1 MQFQALDCVVMPHD
15 GTSFLKVDSDI
26 DCKSS
31 SYRTF
36 QALVCCFVVI
46 YQGIPF
52 VWFLLLRRV
61 RDKLDP
67 IGDQHRKHQQRLRQK
82 HEHRQGNPNGNGCGG
97 GFWGFLAGAIGSS
110 GEGEFRAQ
118 EDGRSPQAVA
128 AAAATELSV
137 VQEQR
142 KKDPELQMTRFLWM
156 DYLPSCWAFECA
168 EMQRRIL
175 FIGVLPLL
183 GDGAFRAC
191 VGLFIS
197 IVAAVFIR
205 ETSPFIRDTTKSV
218 VD

>member
-82 HEHRQGNPNGNGCGG
+82 HEHRQGNRNGNGCGG
-97 GFWGFLAGAIGSS
+97 SPGAARGSARPSTTLALNRLPGVGGGAGASDS
-110 GEGEFRAQ
+110 REG
-118 EDGRSPQAVA
+118 A
-128 AAAATELSV
+128 APLQPAATGGGRPSSDESSSPSSSAGIRSLSWLRR
-137 VQEQR
+137 EPPWAMWQR
-142 KKDPELQMTRFLWM
+142 CRSLNL
-156 DYLPSCWAFECA
+156 
-168 EMQRRIL
+168 
-175 FIGVLPLL
+175 
-183 GDGAFRAC
+183 
-191 VGLFIS
+191 
-197 IVAAVFIR
+197 AAG
-205 ETSPFIRDTTKSV
+205 
-218 VD
+218 